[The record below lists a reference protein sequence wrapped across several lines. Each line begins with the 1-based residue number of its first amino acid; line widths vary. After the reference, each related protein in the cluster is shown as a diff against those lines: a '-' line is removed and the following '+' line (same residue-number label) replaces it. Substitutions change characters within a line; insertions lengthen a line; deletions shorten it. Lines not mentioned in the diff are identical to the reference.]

1 METAESLGL
10 DGKNV
15 SITITKIGGEE
26 EQMKTKEFKVQL
38 SSLVNRRSFVVK
50 AIGIPQI
57 SDDIARIFEGGCC
70 KDVTSDNRED
80 SSRLRSSGPTYW
92 YRPRPNA
99 HWRDETIKTSGGQEF
114 TAWMGGIRSNNHQKS
129 RNK

>member
-50 AIGIPQI
+50 AIGIP
-57 SDDIARIFEGGCC
+57 R
-70 KDVTSDNRED
+70 
-80 SSRLRSSGPTYW
+80 
-92 YRPRPNA
+92 
-99 HWRDETIKTSGGQEF
+99 
-114 TAWMGGIRSNNHQKS
+114 
-129 RNK
+129 